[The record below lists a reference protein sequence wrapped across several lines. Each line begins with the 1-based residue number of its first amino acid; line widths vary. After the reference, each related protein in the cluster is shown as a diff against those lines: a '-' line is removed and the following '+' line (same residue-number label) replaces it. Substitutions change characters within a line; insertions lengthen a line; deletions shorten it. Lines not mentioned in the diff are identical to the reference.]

1 MVFLCAALAILAFAA
16 CTSVGGG
23 EEIPVVADENGG
35 RMSFEPKVINVAP
48 GQEVTFVVKNEGDQD
63 HEFESDEAGIEEVII
78 PAGRERRVNWT
89 APSRPA
95 TFPVYCDLP
104 GHREAG
110 MELSVGVGEQGAG

>member
-1 MVFLCAALAILAFAA
+1 MRMLAPMLSAVLALLTFAA

-23 EEIPVVADENGG
+23 EEIPVVADETAGA
-35 RMSFEPKVINVAP
+35 MSFEPKVIKVAP

-78 PAGRERRVNWT
+78 PGGRERRVNWT
-89 APSRPA
+89 APSRPGR
-95 TFPVYCDLP
+95 FPVYCDLP

-110 MELSVGVGEQGAG
+110 MELTVDVGE

>member
-1 MVFLCAALAILAFAA
+1 MRTPALILSAALALLALAA

-23 EEIPVVADENGG
+23 EEIPVVADETAGT
-35 RMSFEPKVINVAP
+35 MSFEPKVIKVAP

-78 PAGRERRVNWT
+78 PGGRERRVNWT
-89 APSRPA
+89 APSRPG

-110 MELSVGVGEQGAG
+110 MELTVDVGE

>member
-1 MVFLCAALAILAFAA
+1 MRALMVFLSAALALLAFAA

-23 EEIPVVADENGG
+23 EEIPVVADETGSA
-35 RMSFEPKVINVAP
+35 MSFEPKVINVAP

-89 APSRPA
+89 APSRPG

-110 MELSVGVGEQGAG
+110 MELTVDVGE

>member
-1 MVFLCAALAILAFAA
+1 MRTLAAILSSVLALLALAA

-23 EEIPVVADENGG
+23 EEIRVVSGERAGE
-35 RMSFEPKVINVAP
+35 MFFEPKVIKVAP
-48 GQEVTFVVKNEGDQD
+48 GEEVTFLVKNEGDQD

-78 PAGRERRVNWT
+78 PGGRERRVSWT
-89 APSRPA
+89 APSRPG

-110 MELSVGVGEQGAG
+110 MELTVDVGE

>member
-1 MVFLCAALAILAFAA
+1 MRTLALILSAALALLALTA

-23 EEIPVVADENGG
+23 EEIPVVANETAGA
-35 RMSFEPKVINVAP
+35 MSFEPKLIKVAP
-48 GQEVTFVVKNEGDQD
+48 GQEVTFVVKNEGNQD

-78 PAGRERRVNWT
+78 PGGRERRVNWT
-89 APSRPA
+89 APSRPG

-110 MELSVGVGEQGAG
+110 MELTVDVGE

>member
-1 MVFLCAALAILAFAA
+1 
-16 CTSVGGG
+16 VGGG
-23 EEIPVVADENGG
+23 EEIPVVADETADG
-35 RMSFEPKVINVAP
+35 MSFEPKMIKVAP
-48 GQEVTFVVKNEGDQD
+48 GQEVTFVVKNEGAQD

-89 APSRPA
+89 APSRPG

-110 MELSVGVGEQGAG
+110 MELTVDVGE